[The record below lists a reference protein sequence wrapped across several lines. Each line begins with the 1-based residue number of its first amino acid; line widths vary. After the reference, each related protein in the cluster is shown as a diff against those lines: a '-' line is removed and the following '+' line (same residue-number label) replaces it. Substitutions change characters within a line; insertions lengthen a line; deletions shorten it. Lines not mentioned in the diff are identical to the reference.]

1 MHQVF
6 ATKRLGSGLLLAALW
21 VAAGAPP
28 ATAAPEAS
36 ERSYLEHP
44 PAPTP
49 KGPALPF
56 SDAVRLGDTL
66 YVAGHIGIDPR
77 TGHAAASPETEARL
91 VMDAVK
97 HTLERAGFTMDD
109 FVTVTVYCT
118 DLSLYDTFN
127 GIYAG
132 YFHGRHPARAFIG
145 VSKLVRGA
153 RFEVQG
159 VAVRTPRP

>member
-1 MHQVF
+1 MRHVF
-6 ATKRLGSGLLLAALW
+6 VTSRLRFGFALAALMLTG
-21 VAAGAPP
+21 GAPP
-28 ATAAPEAS
+28 ASGAPAAA
-36 ERSYLEHP
+36 ERSYIEHP
-44 PAPTP
+44 PAP

-77 TGHAAASPETEARL
+77 TGNAAASPETEARL
-91 VMDAVK
+91 LMDAVK

-109 FVTVTVYCT
+109 FVSVTVYCT

-127 GIYAG
+127 GIYAL
-132 YFHGRHPARAFIG
+132 YFRRPHPARAFVG

>member
-1 MHQVF
+1 MRF
-6 ATKRLGSGLLLAALW
+6 GLMLVVLIAA
-21 VAAGAPP
+21 AAPP
-28 ATAAPEAS
+28 APAAPAAA
-36 ERSYLEHP
+36 ERSYIEHP
-44 PAPTP
+44 PAPN
-49 KGPALPF
+49 GPALPF

-77 TGHAAASPETEARL
+77 TGNAAASPEAEARL

-132 YFHGRHPARAFIG
+132 YFRGRHPARAFIG

>member
-1 MHQVF
+1 MHLTSETRRPS
-6 ATKRLGSGLLLAALW
+6 AWLALAALTLA
-21 VAAGAPP
+21 VAAPLALGGP
-28 ATAAPEAS
+28 AAPE
-36 ERSYLEHP
+36 RSYIDHP
-44 PAPTP
+44 PAPN
-49 KGPALPF
+49 GRALPF

-77 TGHAAASPETEARL
+77 TGNAAASPETEARL

-109 FVTVTVYCT
+109 FVSVTVYCT
-118 DLSLYDTFN
+118 DLALYDTFN
-127 GIYAG
+127 GIYGG
-132 YFHGRHPARAFIG
+132 YFHGHHPARAFIG

-159 VAVRTPRP
+159 VAVRTGRP

>member
-1 MHQVF
+1 MRF
-6 ATKRLGSGLLLAALW
+6 GLMLIALI
-21 VAAGAPP
+21 AAGAQP
-28 ATAAPEAS
+28 APAGPAAA
-36 ERSYLEHP
+36 ERSYIEHP
-44 PAPTP
+44 PASTP

-77 TGHAAASPETEARL
+77 TGNAAASPESEARL

-97 HTLERAGFTMDD
+97 RTLERAGFTMDD

-132 YFHGRHPARAFIG
+132 YFHGHHPARAFIG

>member
-1 MHQVF
+1 MNR
-6 ATKRLGSGLLLAALW
+6 TRLWSGRLLGALTLI
-21 VAAGAPP
+21 AGAPLTFGGP
-28 ATAAPEAS
+28 GAP
-36 ERSYLEHP
+36 ERSYIEHP
-44 PAPTP
+44 SAP

-56 SDAVRLGDTL
+56 SDAVRIGDTL

-77 TGHAAASPETEARL
+77 TGHAAASPAAEARL
-91 VMDAVK
+91 VMDGVK

-109 FVTVTVYCT
+109 LVSVTVYCT

-127 GIYAG
+127 RIYGG
-132 YFHGRHPARAFIG
+132 YFHGNHPARAFLG

-159 VAVRTPRP
+159 IAVRAP